1 MPKFNLR
8 VGRGSAKCGRETDT
22 FESCPCSTFF
32 HHLFELST
40 SHPAFNH
47 SRSASMDDE
56 ADPGLHFFPDGNV
69 DLYGTLGVA
78 KEATQEDIKKA
89 YKK

>member
-1 MPKFNLR
+1 
-8 VGRGSAKCGRETDT
+8 
-22 FESCPCSTFF
+22 
-32 HHLFELST
+32 
-40 SHPAFNH
+40 
-47 SRSASMDDE
+47 MDDE